1 MQFSSVGLRY
11 SRAGAESLTDIDFS
25 VPRGYT
31 VGVIG
36 GTGSGKTSL
45 VNLIPRFYDATSGV
59 VSVFG
64 KPVSEYSKEELRR
77 RIGMVMQRAQ
87 LFSGTIRSNLKLG
100 AENASDE
107 QLWSALD
114 TAKAADF
121 VRSKPGGLDSPVS
134 QNGRN
139 LSGGQRQRLTIARAL
154 VTQPDIL
161 ILDDSSSALDF
172 ATDAALRHSLSE
184 LHGKT
189 TIFIVSQ
196 RASSLRHAD
205 MIIVMD
211 DGKIAGLG
219 RHDELLSSCLV
230 YREIYESQFGNG
242 NG

>member
-1 MQFSSVGLRY
+1 M
-11 SRAGAESLTDIDFS
+11 
-25 VPRGYT
+25 
-31 VGVIG
+31 
-36 GTGSGKTSL
+36 
-45 VNLIPRFYDATSGV
+45 
-59 VSVFG
+59 
-64 KPVSEYSKEELRR
+64 
-77 RIGMVMQRAQ
+77 
-87 LFSGTIRSNLKLG
+87 
-100 AENASDE
+100 
-107 QLWSALD
+107 
-114 TAKAADF
+114 
-121 VRSKPGGLDSPVS
+121 
-134 QNGRN
+134 
-139 LSGGQRQRLTIARAL
+139 
-154 VTQPDIL
+154 